1 MRQVPCNEGLGVL
14 ETPMPRLILI
24 APWVANGIREIVAE
38 FGGMLSEPSIGGGL
52 VERDFERATA
62 GG

>member
-24 APWVANGIREIVAE
+24 APTVANGIREIVAE
-38 FGGMLSEPSIGGGL
+38 FSGVLSEPGVCSGL
-52 VERDFERATA
+52 VEVNFERTA
-62 GG
+62 GRI